1 MPTERAYST
10 GFLPLLSRGK
20 HRRPRKGA
28 CFMEFASYLA
38 GERWG
43 DHPACTH
50 PLLAVLAR
58 HVNDYIS
65 DEARQALVGLVPDVI
80 GLTGS
85 DLRIDVRIALRA
97 ARTALPVVA
106 EERQWAMATAV
117 LTCERLMADLH
128 SRPGTPMSQQSQDA
142 LAQVPG
148 AATWAQRYTR
158 NIAISRRAFRR
169 QTAPAIVDYA
179 VHGIA
184 WACVPDPDPL
194 LHDLLVGA
202 IEDCRAWCL
211 PDWPRSVADLR
222 GEAAPGPRRTATP
235 QPTQSPSGA
244 RQRRAVV
251 VVPQRRAA
259 VTRFVTRPT
268 CDQSAQSAVVA

>member
-1 MPTERAYST
+1 
-10 GFLPLLSRGK
+10 
-20 HRRPRKGA
+20 
-28 CFMEFASYLA
+28 MEFASYLA
-38 GERWG
+38 GERWS

-58 HVNDYIS
+58 NVNDYIS

-80 GLTGS
+80 GLIGS

-106 EERQWAMATAV
+106 EERQRAMAAAV
-117 LTCERLMADLH
+117 LTCERLLADLD

-148 AATWAQRYTR
+148 AAVWAHRYTR

-169 QTAPAIVDYA
+169 QTAPAIVGYA

-184 WACVPDPDPL
+184 RACVPDPDRL

-202 IEDCRAWCL
+202 IEDCRAWCA
-211 PDWPRSVADLR
+211 PDWPARPLTCA
-222 GEAAPGPRRTATP
+222 AAPGPRRTAQTP
-235 QPTQSPSGA
+235 QPTKSHPELASDAQWSWSLRGG
-244 RQRRAVV
+244 RRDPVRD
-251 VVPQRRAA
+251 PTYRRSE
-259 VTRFVTRPT
+259 RSER
-268 CDQSAQSAVVA
+268 